1 MIDVSVQLKVTSIL
15 NRGKFGGVLFAGRT
29 EDDQY
34 YVADCSYKLI
44 SDPGLVDKGQQWVVG
59 GNATQ
64 HQRVVNGYTQSFMQI
79 DADHAELVRPAG
91 RNIIGWIA
99 ACEDCPG
106 VGQVKAAKLWD
117 RFGASLVTLIET
129 SDLALLS
136 EIISEEAADLLCLAF
151 KKHSIANTLLWLDQV
166 GIQRRIGAKVVDF
179 YKHEAQ
185 SKIEA
190 NPYCLL
196 SFEANWKAVDELASK
211 RFGVQPNDL
220 RRLEAA
226 IEEALY
232 RGSNKGHTCLP
243 EPDVHSRMLKLLD
256 STALAKQGLAMD
268 AESPQFVKVY
278 GFYQATGMHVI
289 EQYVADRIKQMVA
302 GENELGQAGL
312 FDQPTGSVQTVPD
325 VLHAFEQA
333 NSISLSQEQ
342 HDAVVASASA
352 YLSLILGGAGT
363 GKTTVLKALY
373 EVLED
378 LNAGVMIYQIALA
391 GMAAQRMQ
399 QATGRVSMTIAGFLT
414 KIDSSQIP
422 LGAVVVVDEASMVD
436 VILMHRLLRHLPS
449 GVRLILVGDPS
460 QLPPIG
466 PGLVL
471 HALVGLPSIPQ
482 TALKVVK
489 RQSSA
494 SGIPQ
499 VAAAIRAHQMPTW
512 APYSCSAGVGVSF
525 MPCSLL
531 ELDKTVERIYQ
542 EIGGKGEDFSVVIL
556 CTTKANQGGMEH
568 LNTILHSR
576 YRQVAEPVSCF
587 STEFGVV
594 GATTLARL
602 PIKVGDLVMFT
613 KNDYELG
620 LRNGSL
626 GRITKALEV
635 TSFDGPCC
643 VAEFDGVEY
652 ELNNTHIQALTHSY
666 AITVHKSQGSQF
678 KRVVVPIRDS
688 DMLDQA
694 LIYTAVTRGVEQVV
708 LVGDEKACLRAIQSP
723 ASASKRHVLL
733 PRLLTRAMDQSCL
746 S

>member
-1 MIDVSVQLKVTSIL
+1 MTDLAVQLRVTSIRS
-15 NRGKFGGVLFAGRT
+15 RGKFGGAIFAGRT
-29 EDDQY
+29 DSGES
-34 YVADCSYKLI
+34 YVAVCDHKLI
-44 SDPGLVDKGQQWVVG
+44 QDPSILDKGQQWLVRGVR
-59 GNATQ
+59 TL
-64 HQRVVNGYTQSFMQI
+64 RESVTNGFRQTETQI

-106 VGQVKAAKLWD
+106 VGQVKASKLWD

-129 SDLALLS
+129 SDLASLC
-136 EIISEEAADLLCLAF
+136 EIISEEAAELLCLAF
-151 KKHSIANTLLWLDQV
+151 KKHAVANTLLWLDQV
-166 GIQRRIGAKVVDF
+166 GIQRRIGTKVVDF
-179 YKHEAQ
+179 YMHEAQ
-185 SKIEA
+185 AKIEA

-196 SFEANWKAVDELASK
+196 SFEANWKAVDELAIK
-211 RFGVQPNDL
+211 RFGVQPDDL

-243 EPDVHSRMLKLLD
+243 EPDVQSRMVKLLD
-256 STALAKQGLAMD
+256 STALAKQALEMD
-268 AESPQFVKVY
+268 AESPQFVKVD
-278 GFYQATGMHVI
+278 GFYQATGMHFI
-289 EQYVADRIKQMVA
+289 EQFVAARIKQMVA
-302 GENELGQAGL
+302 GENDLGQAGL
-312 FDQPTGSVQTVPD
+312 FDQPTGSLPSVSD
-325 VLHAFEQA
+325 VFHAFEQA
-333 NSISLSQEQ
+333 NGISLSKEQ
-342 HDAVVASASA
+342 HDAVVTSAGA

-373 EVLED
+373 EVLEE
-378 LNAGVMIYQIALA
+378 LHAGVTIYQIALA

-399 QATGRVSMTIAGFLT
+399 EATGRDSMTIAGFLT
-414 KIDSSQIP
+414 KIDSSQVP

-471 HALVGLPSIPQ
+471 HALVGLSSIPQ
-482 TALKVVK
+482 TTLKVVK

-499 VAAAIRAHQMPTW
+499 VAATIRGHQIPTW
-512 APYSCSAGVGVSF
+512 APYSCSAGIGVSF
-525 MPCSLL
+525 VPCSLL
-531 ELDKTVERIYQ
+531 ELDKTVERVYQ
-542 EIGGKGEDFSVVIL
+542 EIGGKGEDFSVEIL
-556 CTTKANQGGMEH
+556 CTTKANQGGVVH
-568 LNTILHSR
+568 LNTTLHNL
-576 YRQVAEPVSCF
+576 YKQDAELVSCF

-602 PIKVGDLVMFT
+602 PIKVCDLVMFT

-626 GRITKALEV
+626 GKITQALTV
-635 TSFDGPCC
+635 ISNDDPCC
-643 VAEFDGVEY
+643 IAEFDGIKY
-652 ELNNTHIQALTHSY
+652 ELNTTHIQALSHAY

-688 DMLDQA
+688 RMLDQA
-694 LIYTAVTRGVEQVV
+694 LIYTAVTRGVDQVV

-733 PRLLTRAMDQSCL
+733 PQMLTLAMDQSCL

>member
-1 MIDVSVQLKVTSIL
+1 MTDVSVQLKVTSIL

-29 EDDQY
+29 EENQY
-34 YVADCSYKLI
+34 FVADCSYKLI

-59 GNATQ
+59 GPATQ
-64 HQRVVNGYTQSFMQI
+64 RQRIVNGYAQDFIQI
-79 DADHAELVRPAG
+79 DAQSAEMVRPTG
-91 RNIIGWIA
+91 RNIISWIA
-99 ACEDCPG
+99 NSEDCPG
-106 VGQVKAAKLWD
+106 VGVTKATKLWNH
-117 RFGASLVTLIET
+117 FGASLVTLIED
-129 SDLALLS
+129 SDVTALS
-136 EIISEEAADLLCLAF
+136 EFIKLEYAELLCHAF
-151 KKHSIANTLLWLDQV
+151 KKHGVAGTLLWLDQV

-185 SKIEA
+185 VKIEA

-196 SFEANWKAVDELASK
+196 SFEASWKAVDALAYK
-211 RFGVQPNDL
+211 RLGMLPDDP

-232 RGSNKGHTCLP
+232 RGFDKGHTCLP
-243 EPDVHSRMLKLLD
+243 LEEVQSRARLLLD
-256 STALAKQGLAMD
+256 STALAKQALVID
-268 AESPQFVKVY
+268 AGSTQFRRIDGVY
-278 GFYQATGMHVI
+278 QTTGMHII
-289 EQYVADRIKQMVA
+289 EQYVCDRIKQMVA
-302 GENELGQAGL
+302 GENELGQVGL
-312 FDQPTGSVQTVPD
+312 FDRPTGNLQYVPD
-325 VLHAFEQA
+325 MLHAFEQA
-333 NSISLSQEQ
+333 NGISLSQEQ
-342 HDAVVASASA
+342 HVAVVSSIGAH
-352 YLSLILGGAGT
+352 LSLILGGAGT

-373 EVLED
+373 EVLEE
-378 LNAGVMIYQIALA
+378 LHAGVTIYQIALA

-399 QATGRVSMTIAGFLT
+399 DATGRDSMTIAGFLT
-414 KIDSSQIP
+414 KVDSSEIP

-499 VAAAIRAHQMPTW
+499 VAAAIRAHQIPTW
-512 APYSCSAGVGVSF
+512 APYPCTADVGVSF
-525 MPCSLL
+525 VACSEL
-531 ELDKTVERIYQ
+531 EMDKTVERVYQ
-542 EIGGKGEDFSVVIL
+542 EIGGKGKDYCVEIL
-556 CTTKANQGGMEH
+556 CTTKANQGGVTH
-568 LNTILHSR
+568 LNTALHNF
-576 YRQVAEPVSCF
+576 YRQDAEPVICF
-587 STEFGVV
+587 SAEFGIV

-626 GRITKALEV
+626 GIITQALTV
-635 TSFDGPCC
+635 SSSDDPCC
-643 VAEFDGVEY
+643 IAEFDGIAY
-652 ELNNTHIQALTHSY
+652 QLNTTHIQTLTHSY

-688 DMLDQA
+688 RMLDQA
-694 LIYTAVTRGVEQVV
+694 LIYTAVTRGMEQVV
-708 LVGDEKACLRAIQSP
+708 LVGDEKAALRAIQAP
-723 ASASKRHVLL
+723 ALASRRYTTL
-733 PRLLTRAMDQSCL
+733 PTRLLEVQP
-746 S
+746 

>member
-1 MIDVSVQLKVTSIL
+1 MTDLAVQLRVTSIRS
-15 NRGKFGGVLFAGRT
+15 RGKFGGAIFAGRT
-29 EDDQY
+29 DSGES
-34 YVADCSYKLI
+34 YVAVCDHKLI
-44 SDPGLVDKGQQWVVG
+44 QDPSIIDKGQQWLVRGVP
-59 GNATQ
+59 T
-64 HQRVVNGYTQSFMQI
+64 RRETVTNGFRQIETQI
-79 DADHAELVRPAG
+79 DADHAEMVRPAG
-91 RNIIGWIA
+91 RNIIAWIA

-117 RFGASLVTLIET
+117 RFGASLITLIES
-129 SDLALLS
+129 SDLAALG
-136 EIISEEAADLLCLAF
+136 EIINEQAAELLCLAF
-151 KKHSIANTLLWLDQV
+151 AKHAIGSTLLWLDQA
-166 GIQRRIGAKVVDF
+166 GIQRRIGGKVVDF

-185 SKIEA
+185 AKIEA

-211 RFGVQPNDL
+211 RFGVQPDDP

-232 RGSNKGHTCLP
+232 RGFDKGHTCLP
-243 EPDVHSRMLKLLD
+243 EANVQSRMVRLLGT
-256 STALAKQGLAMD
+256 TALAKQALAND
-268 AESPQFVKVY
+268 AESPQFRKTD
-278 GFYQATGMHVI
+278 GFYQASGMHVI
-289 EQYVADRIKQMVA
+289 EQYVADRITQMVG
-302 GENELGQAGL
+302 GENELGQIGL
-312 FDQPTGSVQTVPD
+312 FNQPTGSLLSVLD

-342 HDAVVASASA
+342 RDAVVTSVGAH
-352 YLSLILGGAGT
+352 LSLILGGAGT

-373 EVLED
+373 EVLEE
-378 LNAGVMIYQIALA
+378 LNAGVTIYQIALA

-399 QATGRVSMTIAGFLT
+399 EATGRDSMTIAGFLT

-449 GVRLILVGDPS
+449 GVRLMLVGDPS

-482 TALKVVK
+482 TTLKVVK

-499 VAAAIRAHQMPTW
+499 VAAAIRDHQVPIW
-512 APYSCSAGVGVSF
+512 APYLGKPDVGVSF
-525 MPCSLL
+525 VQCSLL
-531 ELDKTVERIYQ
+531 ELDKTVERVYEQ
-542 EIGGKGEDFSVVIL
+542 IGGKGEDFSVEIL
-556 CTTKANQGGMEH
+556 CTTKANQGGVEH
-568 LNTILHSR
+568 LNTSLHNR
-576 YRQVAEPVSCF
+576 YTQAAEPVSCY
-587 STEFGVV
+587 SAEFGLV

-602 PIKVGDLVMFT
+602 PIKVGDLMMFT

-626 GRITKALEV
+626 GMITQALAV
-635 TSFDGPCC
+635 TSGDGPCC

-652 ELNNTHIQALTHSY
+652 ELNTTHIQALSHAY
-666 AITVHKSQGSQF
+666 AITIHKSQGSQF
-678 KRVVVPIRDS
+678 KRVVVPIRVS
-688 DMLDQA
+688 RMLDQA
-694 LIYTAVTRGVEQVV
+694 LIYTAVTRGVDQVV
-708 LVGDEKACLRAIQSP
+708 LVGDEKVCLRVIQSP
-723 ASASKRHVLL
+723 AIASTRHVRL
-733 PRLLTRAMDQSCL
+733 PQMLTIAMDQSCL
-746 S
+746 A

>member
-1 MIDVSVQLKVTSIL
+1 MTNLTVQLRVTSIRS
-15 NRGKFGGVLFAGRT
+15 RGKFGGAIFAGRT
-29 EDDQY
+29 DSGES
-34 YVADCSYKLI
+34 YVAVCDHKLI
-44 SDPGLVDKGQQWVVG
+44 QDPSIIDKGQQWLVRGVH
-59 GNATQ
+59 TL
-64 HQRVVNGYTQSFMQI
+64 RESVTNGFRQTETQI

-106 VGQVKAAKLWD
+106 VGQVKASKLWES
-117 RFGASLVTLIET
+117 FGSSLVTLIET
-129 SDLALLS
+129 SDLASLS
-136 EIISEEAADLLCLAF
+136 EIISEEAAKLLCLAF
-151 KKHSIANTLLWLDQV
+151 KKHAVANTLLCLDQV
-166 GIQRRIGAKVVDF
+166 GIQRRIGTKVVDF

-185 SKIEA
+185 AKIEA

-211 RFGVQPNDL
+211 RFGVQPDEP

-243 EPDVHSRMLKLLD
+243 EPDVQSRMVKLLD
-256 STALAKQGLAMD
+256 STALAKQALEID
-268 AESPQFVKVY
+268 AESPQFVKVD
-278 GFYQATGMHVI
+278 GFYQATGMHII
-289 EQYVADRIKQMVA
+289 EQYVAARIKQMVA
-302 GENELGQAGL
+302 GENELGQSGL
-312 FDQPTGSVQTVPD
+312 FDQPTGSLKSVPD

-333 NSISLSQEQ
+333 NGISLSQEQ
-342 HDAVVASASA
+342 HDAVVTSAGA

-363 GKTTVLKALY
+363 GKTTVLKTLY
-373 EVLED
+373 EVLEEF
-378 LNAGVMIYQIALA
+378 NAGVTIYQIALA
-391 GMAAQRMQ
+391 GMATQRMQ
-399 QATGRVSMTIAGFLT
+399 QATGRDSMTIAGFLT
-414 KIDSSQIP
+414 KVDSSQIP
-422 LGAVVVVDEASMVD
+422 LGAVVVIDEASMVD

-482 TALKVVK
+482 TTLKVVK

-499 VAAAIRAHQMPTW
+499 VAAAIRDHRIPTW
-512 APYSCSAGVGVSF
+512 APYLGKPDVGVSF
-525 MPCSLL
+525 VPCSLL
-531 ELDKTVERIYQ
+531 ELDKTVERVYEQ
-542 EIGGKGEDFSVVIL
+542 IGGNGEDFSVHIL
-556 CTTKANQGGMEH
+556 CTTKANQGGVAH
-568 LNTILHSR
+568 LNTTLHNR
-576 YRQVAEPVSCF
+576 YRQNAEPVSCF

-626 GRITKALEV
+626 GTITQALAV
-635 TSFDGPCC
+635 TSSDGPCC
-643 VAEFDGVEY
+643 VAEFDGIEY
-652 ELNNTHIQALTHSY
+652 ELNTARIQTLSHAY

-688 DMLDQA
+688 RMLDQA

-708 LVGDEKACLRAIQSP
+708 LVGDEIACLQAIQSP

-733 PRLLTRAMDQSCL
+733 PQMLRS

>member
-1 MIDVSVQLKVTSIL
+1 LVS
-15 NRGKFGGVLFAGRT
+15 
-29 EDDQY
+29 
-34 YVADCSYKLI
+34 
-44 SDPGLVDKGQQWVVG
+44 
-59 GNATQ
+59 
-64 HQRVVNGYTQSFMQI
+64 
-79 DADHAELVRPAG
+79 
-91 RNIIGWIA
+91 
-99 ACEDCPG
+99 
-106 VGQVKAAKLWD
+106 
-117 RFGASLVTLIET
+117 LIEN
-129 SDLALLS
+129 SDVAALG
-136 EIISEEAADLLCLAF
+136 EIINEQAAELLCLAF
-151 KKHSIANTLLWLDQV
+151 ARHAIGNTLLWLDQV

-185 SKIEA
+185 AKIEA

-196 SFEANWKAVDELASK
+196 SFEANWKAVDELALK
-211 RFGVQPNDL
+211 RFGVQSDDP

-232 RGSNKGHTCLP
+232 RGFDKGHTCLP
-243 EPDVHSRMLKLLD
+243 ESDVQSRMAKLLD
-256 STALAKQGLAMD
+256 STALAKQSLAND
-268 AESPQFVKVY
+268 AESTQFRKID

-289 EQYVADRIKQMVA
+289 ERYVAARITQMVA
-302 GENELGQAGL
+302 GENELGQVGL
-312 FDQPTGSVQTVPD
+312 FDQPTGSLQSVLD
-325 VLHAFEQA
+325 VLQAFEQA

-342 HDAVVASASA
+342 RDAVVTSTGA

-373 EVLED
+373 EVLEE
-378 LNAGVMIYQIALA
+378 LNAGVTIYQIALA

-399 QATGRVSMTIAGFLT
+399 QATGRDSMTIAGFLT

-482 TALKVVK
+482 TTLKVVK

-499 VAAAIRAHQMPTW
+499 VAAAIRDHQIPTW
-512 APYSCSAGVGVSF
+512 HPYLGKSDVGVSF
-525 MPCSLL
+525 VPCSLL
-531 ELDKTVERIYQ
+531 ELDKTVELVYKQ
-542 EIGGKGEDFSVVIL
+542 IGGNGEDFGVEIL
-556 CTTKANQGGMEH
+556 CTTKANQGGVAH
-568 LNTILHSR
+568 LNTVLHNL
-576 YRQVAEPVSCF
+576 YRQDAEPVSCF

-626 GRITKALEV
+626 GTITQALAV
-635 TSFDGPCC
+635 TSSDGPCC
-643 VAEFDGVEY
+643 VAEFDGIEY
-652 ELNNTHIQALTHSY
+652 ELNTTHIQALAHAY

-688 DMLDQA
+688 RLLDQA
-694 LIYTAVTRGVEQVV
+694 LIYTAITRGVDQVI
-708 LVGDEKACLRAIQSP
+708 LVGDEMAALRAIQSP
-723 ASASKRHVLL
+723 ASVATRHVLL
-733 PRLLTRAMDQSCL
+733 HLMLQS

>member
-1 MIDVSVQLKVTSIL
+1 MTDLVIQLRVTSIRS
-15 NRGKFGGVLFAGRT
+15 RGKFGGAIFAGRT
-29 EDDQY
+29 DTGES
-34 YVADCSYKLI
+34 YVAVCDHKLI
-44 SDPGLVDKGQQWVVG
+44 KDPSIIDKGQQWLVSGVHTLRESVTNGFRQTETQIAVV
-59 GNATQ
+59 
-64 HQRVVNGYTQSFMQI
+64 
-79 DADHAELVRPAG
+79 HAELVRPAG
-91 RNIIGWIA
+91 RNIIAWIA
-99 ACEDCPG
+99 ACEDFPG
-106 VGQVKAAKLWD
+106 VGQVKASKLWD
-117 RFGASLVTLIET
+117 RFGASLVTLIE
-129 SDLALLS
+129 SFDVAALG
-136 EIISEEAADLLCLAF
+136 EIINEQAAELLCLAF
-151 KKHSIANTLLWLDQV
+151 AKHAIGNTLLWLDQV
-166 GIQRRIGAKVVDF
+166 GIQRRIGTKVVDF

-185 SKIEA
+185 AKIEA

-211 RFGVQPNDL
+211 RFGIQPADP

-232 RGSNKGHTCLP
+232 RGTSKGHTCLP
-243 EPDVHSRMLKLLD
+243 EADVRFRMVKLLD
-256 STALAKQGLAMD
+256 SAALAKQALDLD
-268 AESPQFVKVY
+268 AESPQFVKVD

-289 EQYVADRIKQMVA
+289 ERYVAARIKQMVA

-312 FDQPTGSVQTVPD
+312 FDQPTASLQSVPD
-325 VLHAFEQA
+325 VLRVFEQA
-333 NSISLSQEQ
+333 NGISLSQEQ
-342 HDAVVASASA
+342 RDAVVTSAGT
-352 YLSLILGGAGT
+352 YLSLIVGGAGT

-373 EVLED
+373 ELLEE
-378 LNAGVMIYQIALA
+378 LNPGVTIYQMAST
-391 GMAAQRMQ
+391 GMAAQRME
-399 QATGRVSMTIAGFLT
+399 QATGRESMTIAGFLT

-471 HALVGLPSIPQ
+471 HALVGLASIPQ
-482 TALKVVK
+482 TTLKVVK

-499 VAAAIRAHQMPTW
+499 VAAAIRDHQIPTW
-512 APYSCSAGVGVSF
+512 APYLGKPDVGVSF
-525 MPCSLL
+525 LPCSLL
-531 ELDKTVERIYQ
+531 ELDKTVERVYEQ
-542 EIGGKGEDFSVVIL
+542 IGGSGEDYSFEIL
-556 CTTKANQGGMEH
+556 CTTKANQGGVDH

-576 YRQVAEPVSCF
+576 YREAAEQVSCF
-587 STEFGVV
+587 SAEFGIV
-594 GATTLARL
+594 GATTLTRL

-626 GRITKALEV
+626 GIITQAFPV
-635 TSFDGPCC
+635 SSNDDPCCAADFDGI
-643 VAEFDGVEY
+643 EY
-652 ELNNTHIQALTHSY
+652 ELNTTHVQALTHAY

-688 DMLDQA
+688 RMLDQA

-708 LVGDEKACLRAIQSP
+708 LVGDEKAAVRVIQATALASRRYTTLP
-723 ASASKRHVLL
+723 A
-733 PRLLTRAMDQSCL
+733 RLLEVEP
-746 S
+746 

>member
-1 MIDVSVQLKVTSIL
+1 MMDVSVQLKVTSIL

-29 EDDQY
+29 QDNEY
-34 YVADCSYKLI
+34 YVADCGYKLI
-44 SDPGLVDKGQQWVVG
+44 SDPSLVDKGQQWVVG
-59 GNATQ
+59 GSATQ
-64 HQRVVNGYTQSFMQI
+64 HQRVVNGYTQDFMQI
-79 DADHAELVRPAG
+79 DARRAELVRPSG

-99 ACEDCPG
+99 NCEDCQG
-106 VGQVKAAKLWD
+106 VGTVKATKLWD
-117 RFGASLVTLIET
+117 RFGASLGDLIGK
-129 SDLALLS
+129 SDLASLS
-136 EIISEEAADLLCLAF
+136 EVISEEAADLLCLAF
-151 KKHSIANTLLWLDQV
+151 KKHAVANTLLWLDQV
-166 GIQRRIGAKVVDF
+166 GIPRRIGAKVVDF

-185 SKIEA
+185 AKIEVS
-190 NPYCLL
+190 PYCLL
-196 SFEANWKAVDELASK
+196 SFEASWKAVDELASK
-211 RFGVQPNDL
+211 RFALQPDDP

-232 RGSNKGHTCLP
+232 RGSSKGHTCLP
-243 EPDVHSRMLKLLD
+243 KSDVQSRMVKLLD
-256 STALAKQGLAMD
+256 STALTKQALD
-268 AESPQFVKVY
+268 LNVESPQFVRVD
-278 GFYQATGMHVI
+278 GFHQATGMHVI
-289 EQYVADRIKQMVA
+289 ELSVAARIKQMVA
-302 GENELGQAGL
+302 GENELGQVGL
-312 FDQPTGSVQTVPD
+312 FDQPTGSMQSVPG
-325 VLHAFEQA
+325 VLRAFEQA
-333 NSISLSQEQ
+333 NGISLSQEQ
-342 HDAVVASASA
+342 HDAVVTSASA

-373 EVLED
+373 KVLEE
-378 LNAGVMIYQIALA
+378 LNAGVMVYQIALA

-399 QATGRVSMTIAGFLT
+399 QATGRDSMTIAGFLT

-471 HALVGLPSIPQ
+471 HALVGLSSIPQ
-482 TALKVVK
+482 TTLKVVK

-499 VAAAIRAHQMPTW
+499 VAAAIRAHQMPTL
-512 APYSCSAGVGVSF
+512 APYSGSAGVGVSF
-525 MPCSLL
+525 VPCSLL
-531 ELDKTVERIYQ
+531 EMDKTIERIYQ
-542 EIGGKGEDFSVVIL
+542 EIGGKGEDFSVLIL
-556 CTTKANQGGMEH
+556 CTTKANQGGVEH

-576 YRQVAEPVSCF
+576 HRQVAEPVSCF
-587 STEFGVV
+587 STEFGVI

-602 PIKVGDLVMFT
+602 PIKVDDLVMFT

-643 VAEFDGVEY
+643 IAEFDGIAY
-652 ELNNTHIQALTHSY
+652 ELNTTHIQALTHAY

-688 DMLDQA
+688 GILDQA

-708 LVGDEKACLRAIQSP
+708 LVGDEEACLRAIQYP
-723 ASASKRHVLL
+723 ASASRRHVLL
-733 PRLLTRAMDQSCL
+733 PKMLR
-746 S
+746 

>member
-1 MIDVSVQLKVTSIL
+1 MTVVSVQLKVTSIL
-15 NRGKFGGVLFAGRT
+15 SRGTFGGVLFAGRT
-29 EDDQY
+29 EENQY
-34 YVADCSYKLI
+34 FVVDCSYKVI
-44 SDPGLVDKGQQWVVG
+44 SDPSLVDKGQQWVVVG
-59 GNATQ
+59 PAAQ
-64 HQRVVNGYTQSFMQI
+64 QQRIVNGYTQVFMQI
-79 DADHAELVRPAG
+79 DAQSAEMVRPTG
-91 RNIIGWIA
+91 RNIISWIA
-99 ACEDCPG
+99 NCEDCPG
-106 VGQVKAAKLWD
+106 VGVTKATKLWNH
-117 RFGASLVTLIET
+117 FGASLVTLIEN
-129 SDLALLS
+129 SAVAALSEFIKDEYAALL
-136 EIISEEAADLLCLAF
+136 CHAF
-151 KKHSIANTLLWLDQV
+151 KKHGVAGTLLWLDQV

-185 SKIEA
+185 AKIEA

-196 SFEANWKAVDELASK
+196 SFEANWKAVDELALK
-211 RFGVQPNDL
+211 RFGVQPDDP

-232 RGSNKGHTCLP
+232 RGFDKGHTCLP
-243 EPDVHSRMLKLLD
+243 EPDVQSRMVKLLD
-256 STALAKQGLAMD
+256 SMALTKQALAND
-268 AESPQFVKVY
+268 AQSTQFRKID

-289 EQYVADRIKQMVA
+289 EQYVADRITHMVA
-302 GENELGQAGL
+302 GENELGQVGL
-312 FDQPTGSVQTVPD
+312 FDQPTGSLQSVLD

-342 HDAVVASASA
+342 RDAVVTSAGA
-352 YLSLILGGAGT
+352 HLSLILGGAGT

-373 EVLED
+373 EVLKE
-378 LNAGVMIYQIALA
+378 LNAGVTVYQLALA

-399 QATGRVSMTIAGFLT
+399 DATGRDSMTIAGFLT
-414 KIDSSQIP
+414 KINPAQIP
-422 LGAVVVVDEASMVD
+422 LGAVMVVDEASMVD

-482 TALKVVK
+482 TTLKVVK

-499 VAAAIRAHQMPTW
+499 VAAAIRDHRIPTW
-512 APYSCSAGVGVSF
+512 HPYFGKPDVGVSF
-525 MPCSLL
+525 VPCSSF
-531 ELDKTVERIYQ
+531 ELDRTVERVYEQ
-542 EIGGKGEDFSVVIL
+542 IGGNGEDFSVEIL
-556 CTTKANQGGMEH
+556 CTTKANQGGVAH
-568 LNTILHSR
+568 LNTVLHNL
-576 YRQVAEPVSCF
+576 YRQDAEPVSCF

-626 GRITKALEV
+626 GTITQALAV
-635 TSFDGPCC
+635 TSSDGTCC
-643 VAEFDGVEY
+643 VAEFDGIEY
-652 ELNNTHIQALTHSY
+652 ELNTPHIQALTHAY

-688 DMLDQA
+688 RMLDQA

-708 LVGDEKACLRAIQSP
+708 LVGDETAALRAECDHP
-723 ASASKRHVLL
+723 V
-733 PRLLTRAMDQSCL
+733 
-746 S
+746 